1 MYRKYVTEK
10 ASEKLK
16 QTMRMNAH
24 TGIRIEELYP
34 NVEKIEIHHVRDH
47 TSFCGS
53 SHNEGIWTITPQ
65 SEVFF
70 LIECLNREC
79 TSAGFNLRSVIS
91 SAIHSRMTDLSGEMR
106 CEGQEAP
113 DHPDGKVRQCRRL
126 RLRRTVPGLRRIEVH
141 DRPAPRRR
149 RRRALLGPSNT
160 QTLAEL

>member
-53 SHNEGIWTITPQ
+53 SHNE
-65 SEVFF
+65 
-70 LIECLNREC
+70 
-79 TSAGFNLRSVIS
+79 
-91 SAIHSRMTDLSGEMR
+91 
-106 CEGQEAP
+106 
-113 DHPDGKVRQCRRL
+113 
-126 RLRRTVPGLRRIEVH
+126 
-141 DRPAPRRR
+141 
-149 RRRALLGPSNT
+149 
-160 QTLAEL
+160 

>member
-1 MYRKYVTEK
+1 MYRKYVTKK

-91 SAIHSRMTDLSGEMR
+91 SAIHSRLTDFSGEMR

-113 DHPDGKVRQCRRL
+113 DHPEQSCDGHLKYTIKISYRQ
-126 RLRRTVPGLRRIEVH
+126 
-141 DRPAPRRR
+141 
-149 RRRALLGPSNT
+149 
-160 QTLAEL
+160 QM